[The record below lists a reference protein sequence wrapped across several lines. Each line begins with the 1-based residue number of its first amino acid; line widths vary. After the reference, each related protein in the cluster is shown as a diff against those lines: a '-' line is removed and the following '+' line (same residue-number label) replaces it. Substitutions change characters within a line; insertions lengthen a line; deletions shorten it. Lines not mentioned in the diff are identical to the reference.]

1 MNENAYSTTL
11 MDFPDNDIFIITE
24 SVYEKGYRAHA
35 CAKEPITVQWIREF
49 AHKGVFYD
57 IGANVGSYSLIAA
70 SLMSDEN
77 VVVAFEPVFFN
88 FYRLNENILINRFSN
103 KIIPMNIG
111 LTNKNAI
118 ETVYLNNL
126 DFGVTARAGGDVK
139 KNLFTKA
146 LCLTLDSIIQTGT
159 LPFPE
164 HIKIDVDGD
173 ELAVLEGGAETF
185 SDSRLKSLMIE
196 IDESDVEQSTKTH
209 EILINSGFKLYDK
222 KQLMSRNLFNTL
234 FIKE

>member
-1 MNENAYSTTL
+1 M
-11 MDFPDNDIFIITE
+11 
-24 SVYEKGYRAHA
+24 
-35 CAKEPITVQWIREF
+35 
-49 AHKGVFYD
+49 
-57 IGANVGSYSLIAA
+57 
-70 SLMSDEN
+70 
-77 VVVAFEPVFFN
+77 
-88 FYRLNENILINRFSN
+88 
-103 KIIPMNIG
+103 
-111 LTNKNAI
+111 
-118 ETVYLNNL
+118 
-126 DFGVTARAGGDVK
+126 
-139 KNLFTKA
+139 
-146 LCLTLDSIIQTGT
+146 QTGT

>member
-1 MNENAYSTTL
+1 MKEVAYSTSL
-11 MDFPDNDIFIITE
+11 LDFPDNDIFIITE
-24 SVYEKGYRAHA
+24 SDYEKRYRAHA

-103 KIIPMNIG
+103 KIIPLNIG

-146 LCLTLDSIIQTGT
+146 LCLTLDSIMQTGT